1 MSVLTRALPSLLF
14 AALLASGCATI
25 RQGDV
30 GVKRTFGKID
40 SEAIEPG
47 LRLYNPLFTRIIR
60 VPVRTVNLEMALAL
74 PSQEG
79 LNVQSEISIL
89 YRVVPEAAPQV
100 LSEIGRNYE
109 QALVQAVF
117 RSAAADVSAR
127 YMAKDMHSGSR
138 AEIEAAIASLM
149 AETVSERGF
158 FIEGVLMKSI
168 TLPPG
173 LYEAVEA
180 KLAAEQDAQ
189 RMEFVLQRE
198 RLEAD
203 RKRIAAEGERDAQQA
218 LTSALTPEVIE
229 WNRIEAFRELALSP
243 NAKVIIAPGEAAA
256 LTPLIST
263 D

>member
-1 MSVLTRALPSLLF
+1 MSHRARVLSSLM
-14 AALLASGCATI
+14 ALLLLSSGCTTI

-30 GVKRTFGKID
+30 GVKRTLGKID
-40 SEAIEPG
+40 DEAIGPG
-47 LRLYNPLFTRIIR
+47 LRVYNPLVTRIMR

-89 YRVVPEAAPQV
+89 YRVVPEAAPKV
-100 LSEIGRNYE
+100 MAELGRNYE
-109 QALVQAVF
+109 QAVIQSVF

-138 AEIEAAIASLM
+138 SEIEDAIAELM
-149 AETVSERGF
+149 TANLSERGF

-168 TLPPG
+168 SLPPG
-173 LYEAVEA
+173 LYDAVEA

-189 RMEFVLQRE
+189 RMKFVLQRE

-203 RKRIAAEGERDAQQA
+203 RKRIAAEGERDAQRA
-218 LTSALTPEVIE
+218 LTTALTPEVIE

-243 NAKVIIAPGEAAA
+243 NAKVIIAPGGESAV
-256 LTPLIST
+256 TPIIST

>member
-1 MSVLTRALPSLLF
+1 MTSMHRTLTSVL
-14 AALLASGCATI
+14 AAVLLAPGCATI

-47 LRLYNPLFTRIIR
+47 LRFYNPLFTSIIR

-74 PSQEG
+74 PSREG

-89 YRVVPEAAPQV
+89 YRVVPEAAPKV
-100 LSEIGRNYE
+100 LSEIGRDYE
-109 QALVQAVF
+109 QAVIQAVF

-138 AEIEAAIASLM
+138 AEIETAIAELM
-149 AETVSERGF
+149 TETLSERGF

-218 LTSALTPEVIE
+218 LTAALTPEVIE

-243 NAKVIIAPGEAAA
+243 NAKVIIAPSENTSV
-256 LTPLIST
+256 TPLISA

>member
-1 MSVLTRALPSLLF
+1 MLRRLF
-14 AALLASGCATI
+14 ALSTAVLLTTGCATV

-40 SEAIEPG
+40 ETPLQPG
-47 LRLYNPLFTRIIR
+47 VRVINPFITRVLR
-60 VPVRTVNLEMALAL
+60 VPVRTVNLELAL
-74 PSQEG
+74 PLPSREG

-89 YRVVPEAAPQV
+89 YRVEPDSAPKV
-100 LSEIGRNYE
+100 LAEIGEDYE
-109 QALVQAVF
+109 RSIILSVF

-138 AEIEAAIASLM
+138 AEIEKAIAELM
-149 AETVSERGF
+149 ATNLADRGF
-158 FIEGVLMKSI
+158 IIEGVLMKSI

-173 LYEAVEA
+173 LYRAVEA

-198 RLEAD
+198 KLEAD
-203 RKRIAAEGERDAQQA
+203 RKRIAAEGERDAQDA
-218 LTSALTPEVIE
+218 LASALTPEVIE
-229 WNRIEAFRELALSP
+229 WNRIEAFKQLALSN
-243 NAKVIIAPGEAAA
+243 NAKVIVAPAA
-256 LTPLIST
+256 TEPIQPMVSV